1 MGENIIT
8 RRTVLR
14 GAGAMGAVA
23 ASAASLAACGSSSPS
38 STATTGSAATTT
50 GQATST
56 PVPTTGSASG
66 TAGGGAAASGTKV
79 AKADVPVGGGKIVG
93 GAVVTQPSSGTF
105 KAFTST
111 CTHQGCTVLS
121 VANNKIMCPCHGS
134 GFDASTGAVVNG
146 PATRALPAKTLTD
159 SGDSVVVA

>member
-1 MGENIIT
+1 MGENIT

-38 STATTGSAATTT
+38 STATTGSAATT

-66 TAGGGAAASGTKV
+66 TTGGGAASGTKV

-93 GAVVTQPSSGTF
+93 GAVVTQPTSGTF

-111 CTHQGCTVLS
+111 CTHQGCTVGS

-146 PATRALPAKTLTD
+146 PATRALAAKTVTD

>member
-1 MGENIIT
+1 MGENIT

-38 STATTGSAATTT
+38 STATTGSAATTAGVDVAPDA
-50 GQATST
+50 GQR
-56 PVPTTGSASG
+56 GR
-66 TAGGGAAASGTKV
+66 GAAASGTKV

-93 GAVVTQPSSGTF
+93 GAVVTQPTSGTF

-111 CTHQGCTVLS
+111 CTHQGCTVGS
-121 VANNKIMCPCHGS
+121 VANNKIICPCHGS
-134 GFDASTGAVVNG
+134 GYDASSGAVVNG
-146 PATRALPAKTLTD
+146 PATRALPAKTVTD

>member
-1 MGENIIT
+1 MGENIT

-38 STATTGSAATTT
+38 STATTGSAATT

-56 PVPTTGSASG
+56 PVPTTGAASG
-66 TAGGGAAASGTKV
+66 TTGGGAAASGTKV

-111 CTHQGCTVLS
+111 CTHQGCTVGS

-146 PATRALPAKTLTD
+146 PATRALPAKTVTD
-159 SGDSVVVA
+159 SGDSVVVT